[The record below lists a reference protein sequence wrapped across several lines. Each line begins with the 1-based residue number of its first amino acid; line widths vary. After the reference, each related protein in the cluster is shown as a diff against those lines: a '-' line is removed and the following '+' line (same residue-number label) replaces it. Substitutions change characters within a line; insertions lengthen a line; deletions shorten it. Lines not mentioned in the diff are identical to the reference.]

1 MDVSDVVAMLLSS
14 LRKVRQIHPLF
25 TNLYPL
31 AVLRGRELYLF
42 EPSNNEYRL
51 ARIVTAPSWM
61 PDTVS
66 AALPLDVNDWR
77 MTAVVS
83 LSGEAIL
90 ESIVSVLHE
99 FVHCYQWECCEEK
112 LKSNLTVARE
122 EVEAGNYSWEL
133 NYPFPYTDDHF
144 VELYS
149 RFLDTNAEEILTIRK
164 ELKEYLSHKDYEYM
178 VWQEWKEGFAR
189 YIENVIRKVLQL
201 KENNSGREK
210 PFTRITFYVGGEK
223 MVKWLQS
230 RDPGIILDIEK
241 LFCKISGE
249 T

>member
-1 MDVSDVVAMLLSS
+1 
-14 LRKVRQIHPLF
+14 
-25 TNLYPL
+25 
-31 AVLRGRELYLF
+31 
-42 EPSNNEYRL
+42 
-51 ARIVTAPSWM
+51 
-61 PDTVS
+61 
-66 AALPLDVNDWR
+66 
-77 MTAVVS
+77 
-83 LSGEAIL
+83 

-112 LKSNLTVARE
+112 LKSSLTVARE

-149 RFLDTNAEEILTIRK
+149 RFLDANAEDIPDIRRK
-164 ELKEYLSHKDYEYM
+164 LKEYLSRKDYEYL

-189 YIENVIRKVLQL
+189 YIENIIRGVLQL

-210 PFTRITFYVGGEK
+210 PFTRITFYTGGEK

-230 RDPGIILDIEK
+230 RDPGIILNIEK
-241 LFCKISGE
+241 LFWKISDKP
-249 T
+249 